1 MYSGDVFGGGRDDR
15 FKVANVLQ
23 VPSYED
29 YGNNQ
34 WLLSPG
40 HQGDFILNLGC
51 SDDSYSAVDLVNVYG
66 YNWSTGRFKVFLR

>member
-1 MYSGDVFGGGRDDR
+1 MYSGDVFGDGNDAR

-29 YGNNQ
+29 YGNTQ

-40 HQGDFILNLGC
+40 QQGDIILDLGC
-51 SDDSYSAVDLVNVYG
+51 IDSYNAVDLVNVYG
-66 YNWSTGRFKVFLR
+66 FNWSTGKFKVFLR

>member
-34 WLLSPG
+34 WLLPQG
-40 HQGDFILNLGC
+40 QQGDFILDLGC
-51 SDDSYSAVDLVNVYG
+51 VDSYSSVELVNLYG
-66 YNWSTGRFKVFLR
+66 HGWSTQGFKVFLR